1 MMMFLLVY
9 VDDVKIAC
17 SSSKSTSKLLQALK
31 DNFALK
37 HLGPLHYF
45 LGIEF
50 QHTPEGYLSQKK
62 YTTDL
67 LHRAGM
73 TNCKPVTTPMASSAK
88 LSTQDGDPLGVHDT
102 TMYRSIVGV
111 DSSRHLFC
119 H

>member
-1 MMMFLLVY
+1 MMFLLVY
-9 VDDVKIAC
+9 VDNIKIAC
-17 SSSKSTSKLLQALK
+17 SSSKATSKLLQALK